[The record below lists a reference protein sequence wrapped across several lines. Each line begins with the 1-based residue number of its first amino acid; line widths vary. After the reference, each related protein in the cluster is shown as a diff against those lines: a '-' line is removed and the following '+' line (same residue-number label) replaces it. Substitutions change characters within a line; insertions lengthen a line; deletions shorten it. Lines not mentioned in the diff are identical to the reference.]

1 MGWQHTS
8 GNISFIISS
17 SIEHVLEQHLNIDQN
32 FDHQMSLSK
41 SKCWYSNNCLH
52 FLKHAV
58 PLNNNLFYLLHLS
71 SRISTHLATM
81 LYLAMLQWF
90 RAQTIAPPTPF
101 PLWPLGHKRS
111 RSLSGLP
118 PLCNISRYSLMS
130 TSKKCLYFEC
140 TTDIL
145 SLGSQALLWC

>member
-1 MGWQHTS
+1 MGWQHSS

-41 SKCWYSNNCLH
+41 SKCWYSNNCLY
-52 FLKHAV
+52 FLKQAV
-58 PLNNNLFYLLHLS
+58 PLYNNLFYLLHLS
-71 SRISTHLATM
+71 SRIYTHLATM

-101 PLWPLGHKRS
+101 PLWPLGHKKS
-111 RSLSGLP
+111 KS
-118 PLCNISRYSLMS
+118 PLFNISRYSWMS
-130 TSKKCLYFEC
+130 TSKNCLFFVC
-140 TTDIL
+140 TKVIW